1 MVRQEGPEHVS
12 SRPNSDPSGMSAAWS
27 LRGKADIEQG
37 ARHPR
42 FMSMSRQ
49 IMAQRMSS
57 LPMLAGF
64 DRSRLSAVVDW
75 LAVGVAVSLPW
86 STTATD
92 VLVVAWLVAVLPTL
106 DLPALRREL
115 STAAAYLP
123 VLLWLLAAIGMLWA
137 DVSWAE
143 RFSGLN
149 KFHRLLFIP
158 LLLLHFQKSER
169 GVWVLWFFLAST
181 SALLLVSWASLLIP
195 ALASRENTI
204 GVPVKEYIS
213 QSAEFVACAFGLLA
227 FACGAARE
235 RRWRLA
241 LGSVVAALL
250 FLADM
255 LFVVTSRTSLLVIV
269 ALLLLLAFKAFRWK
283 GLVTALV
290 VSCVAAAAVWSAS
303 PYLRDRLTTSVTEL
317 KAYREKNAANPT
329 GLHLEFLR
337 ESLTFVSTAPL
348 FGHGTGSIPQLF
360 RQAAFGGE
368 GASSA
373 TWGTPHDQIL
383 GVAVQ
388 IGLIGAV
395 LLIAMWIVHFLLFTG
410 KGLVSLIGM
419 LVVAQNVVSS
429 TFDLYLFAFV
439 PGWLYVFG
447 VGVVG
452 GMVLRQR
459 DIAST
464 KAARPPQ
471 VS

>member
-1 MVRQEGPEHVS
+1 MTERAF
-12 SRPNSDPSGMSAAWS
+12 SR
-27 LRGKADIEQG
+27 
-37 ARHPR
+37 
-42 FMSMSRQ
+42 
-49 IMAQRMSS
+49 
-57 LPMLAGF
+57 PMLAGF
-64 DRSRLSAVVDW
+64 DRSRWMAVVDW
-75 LAVGVAVSLPW
+75 LAVAVAVSLPW
-86 STTATD
+86 STSVTSVFTF
-92 VLVVAWLVAVLPTL
+92 VWLAAVLPTL
-106 DLPALRREL
+106 ELSSLRRDL
-115 STAAAYLP
+115 SLAAAYLP

-143 RFSGLN
+143 RLSGLSR
-149 KFHRLLFIP
+149 FHRLLFIP
-158 LLLLHFQKSER
+158 LLLVHFQKSER
-169 GVWVLWFFLAST
+169 GVWVLWGFLAST
-181 SALLLVSWASLLIP
+181 SAVLLVSWASLLVP
-195 ALASRENTI
+195 ALALRENTI

-227 FACGAARE
+227 FACGAARK

-255 LFVVTSRTSLLVIV
+255 MFVVTSRTALLVIV
-269 ALLLLLAFKAFRWK
+269 ALLLLLAFKEFRWK
-283 GLVTALV
+283 GLAAALL

-317 KAYREKNAANPT
+317 KAYREKNTANPT

-337 ESLTFVSTAPL
+337 ESVTFVSTAPL

-360 RQAAFGGE
+360 REAAVGGE

-395 LLIAMWIVHFLLFTG
+395 LLIAMWVVHFLLFAG
-410 KGLVSLIGM
+410 NGLVSLIGM

-447 VGVVG
+447 VGVIG

-459 DIAST
+459 EAVAST
-464 KAARPPQ
+464 KAVKPPQ
-471 VS
+471 LS

>member
-1 MVRQEGPEHVS
+1 MP
-12 SRPNSDPSGMSAAWS
+12 A
-27 LRGKADIEQG
+27 
-37 ARHPR
+37 
-42 FMSMSRQ
+42 
-49 IMAQRMSS
+49 RMSS
-57 LPMLAGF
+57 LPMFAGF
-64 DRSRLSAVVDW
+64 DRSRWTAVVDW

-86 STTATD
+86 STSVTS
-92 VLVVAWLVAVLPTL
+92 VLAFAWLAAVLPTL
-106 DLPALRREL
+106 ELPSWRRVPSLPAG
-115 STAAAYLP
+115 YLP

-143 RFSGLN
+143 RLSGLSR
-149 KFHRLLFIP
+149 FHRLLFIP
-158 LLLLHFQKSER
+158 LLLVHFQKSER
-169 GVWVLWFFLAST
+169 GVWVLWGFLAAT
-181 SALLLVSWASLLIP
+181 SAVMLVSWASLLIP

-227 FACGAARE
+227 FACAAARE
-235 RRWRLA
+235 RRWRSA

-255 LFVVTSRTSLLVIV
+255 LFVVTSRTALLVIV
-269 ALLLLLAFKAFRWK
+269 ALLLLLAFKEFRWK
-283 GLVTALV
+283 GLATALL

-317 KAYREKNAANPT
+317 EAYRERNAANPT

-360 RQAAFGGE
+360 RQAAIGGE

-373 TWGTPHDQIL
+373 AWGTPHDQIL

-388 IGLIGAV
+388 IGLLGAAV
-395 LLIAMWIVHFLLFTG
+395 LIAMWIAHFLLFTG
-410 KGLVSLIGM
+410 NGLVSLIGM
-419 LVVAQNVVSS
+419 LIVAQNVVSS

-459 DIAST
+459 DAVAST
-464 KAARPPQ
+464 KAVKPPQ

>member
-1 MVRQEGPEHVS
+1 
-12 SRPNSDPSGMSAAWS
+12 
-27 LRGKADIEQG
+27 
-37 ARHPR
+37 
-42 FMSMSRQ
+42 
-49 IMAQRMSS
+49 
-57 LPMLAGF
+57 MLAGF
-64 DRSRLSAVVDW
+64 DRSRWTAVVDW

-92 VLVVAWLVAVLPTL
+92 VLVVAWLVAVLPIL
-106 DLPALRREL
+106 ELPALRREL

-143 RFSGLN
+143 RLSGLN
-149 KFHRLLFIP
+149 RFHRLLFIP

-169 GVWVLWFFLAST
+169 GVWVLWGFLAST
-181 SALLLVSWASLLIP
+181 SAVLLVSWASLFIP
-195 ALASRENTI
+195 ALASRENVV

-213 QSAEFVACAFGLLA
+213 QSAEFAACAFGLLA
-227 FACGAARE
+227 FACGAARAQ
-235 RRWRLA
+235 RWRLA
-241 LGSVVAALL
+241 LGSVVAALF

-255 LFVVTSRTSLLVIV
+255 LFVVTSRTALLVV
-269 ALLLLLAFKAFRWK
+269 PVLLLLLAFREFRWK
-283 GLVTALV
+283 GLVAALLAG
-290 VSCVAAAAVWSAS
+290 CVAAVAVWSAS
-303 PYLRDRLTTSVTEL
+303 PYLRDRLTTSVTEF

-348 FGHGTGSIPQLF
+348 LGHGTGSIPQLF
-360 RQAAFGGE
+360 RQAAVGGE

-388 IGLIGAV
+388 IGLIGAS
-395 LLIAMWIVHFLLFTG
+395 LLVAMWIAHFLLFTG
-410 KGLVSLIGM
+410 GGQMSLLGALI
-419 LVVAQNVVSS
+419 VAQNVVSS

-452 GMVLRQR
+452 GIVLRQR
-459 DIAST
+459 DSVST
-464 KAARPPQ
+464 SAARPPQ